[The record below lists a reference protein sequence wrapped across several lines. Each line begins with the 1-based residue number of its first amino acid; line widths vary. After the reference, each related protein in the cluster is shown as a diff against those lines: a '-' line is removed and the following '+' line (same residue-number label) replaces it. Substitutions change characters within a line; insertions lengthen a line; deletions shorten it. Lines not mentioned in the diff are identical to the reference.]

1 MIKKKNPKKIIL
13 KILIPL
19 IIIILLLSVILIIK
33 KLNNKITTYTT
44 DTKMYQYFGEQRFDY
59 TTKLTL
65 NKDNSIT
72 KLLVDNKEV
81 ILSSDPFYYKDSRKI
96 LLPTDMSI
104 IIPSSNLLQKQLPF
118 FSILDGEK
126 IDTYVVKNNN
136 KIFID
141 DAIIYDGNDLYIFP
155 FTTTLKIDNENIELS
170 PFSYV
175 IVNYTNKTCFYY
187 DYEKEYAKTFENV
200 KEDVIATNNSYK
212 LNLSIDS
219 IDNNGKQRL
228 LMKEIKYLDSFFK

>member
-1 MIKKKNPKKIIL
+1 
-13 KILIPL
+13 
-19 IIIILLLSVILIIK
+19 
-33 KLNNKITTYTT
+33 
-44 DTKMYQYFGEQRFDY
+44 
-59 TTKLTL
+59 
-65 NKDNSIT
+65 
-72 KLLVDNKEV
+72 
-81 ILSSDPFYYKDSRKI
+81 
-96 LLPTDMSI
+96 MSI